1 MAITAAMV
9 KELRELSGAGMM
21 DCKKAL
27 TETDGEVDKAVE
39 VLRLAGVAK
48 ADKKAGRVAAEGL
61 VAIESKGG
69 CAAIVEVNCETDF
82 AAKNP
87 DFQALSSIVTKRVL
101 ENDPNDMDA
110 LLTMPAGDAGID
122 IANAVQELRSKV
134 GENMA
139 VRRFARVVA
148 NGANLGIY
156 LHKMGDVARIG
167 AIVVM
172 QGGDETLAKDIAMHV
187 AASRPQCVSPDEVP
201 KDAIEA
207 EKAIFVQQAAESG
220 KHAEIIEKMIAGK
233 LNKYLKEIT
242 LLGQPFVKDPD
253 TTIGKLLEQH
263 NATVISFI
271 RYEIGEGIEKKAD
284 DFAAEVM
291 TAAQGSQAVDK

>member
-27 TETDGEVDKAVE
+27 IETEGDMDKAVE
-39 VLRLAGVAK
+39 VLRLSGAAK
-48 ADKKAGRVAAEGL
+48 ADKKAGRVASEGL
-61 VAIESKGG
+61 VAIESKGDY
-69 CAAIVEVNCETDF
+69 AAIVEVNCETDF

-87 DFQALSSIVTKRVL
+87 DFQALSIVVTRRVL
-101 ENDPNDMDA
+101 ESDPIDVDA
-110 LLTMPAGDAGID
+110 LLAMPAGDSGVD
-122 IANAVQELRSKV
+122 IAGAVQELMSKV

-148 NGANLGIY
+148 NDASLGIY

-172 QGGDETLAKDIAMHV
+172 QGGDEKLAKDIAMHV

-201 KDAIEA
+201 KDVIEA

-220 KHAEIIEKMIAGK
+220 KPEEIIEKMVAGK
-233 LNKYLKEIT
+233 LNKYLREIT

-253 TTIGKLLEQH
+253 ITIEKLLKQH
-263 NATVISFI
+263 NATVASFI
-271 RYEIGEGIEKKAD
+271 RYELGEGIEKKTD
-284 DFAAEVM
+284 DFATEVM
-291 TAAQGSQAVDK
+291 AAAQGN

>member
-1 MAITAAMV
+1 MAITAAIV

-27 TETDGEVDKAVE
+27 IETDGDMDKAVE

-61 VAIESKGG
+61 VAIESKGD

-87 DFQALSSIVTKRVL
+87 DFQALSTAVTKRVL
-101 ENDPNDMDA
+101 ESNPNDVDA
-110 LLTMPAGDAGID
+110 LLAMPAGDSGVD
-122 IANAVQELRSKV
+122 IAKAVQELISKV

-148 NGANLGIY
+148 DDASLGIY
-156 LHKMGDVARIG
+156 LHKTGDVARIG

-172 QGGDETLAKDIAMHV
+172 QGGDELLAKDIAMHV
-187 AASRPQCVSPDEVP
+187 AASQPQCVSPDEVP
-201 KDAIEA
+201 KDVIEA
-207 EKAIFVQQAAESG
+207 EKAIFVKQASESG
-220 KHAEIIEKMIAGK
+220 KPAEIIEKMVVGK
-233 LNKYLKEIT
+233 LNKFLKEIT
-242 LLGQPFVKDPD
+242 LLGQPFVKEPD
-253 TTIGKLLEQH
+253 ITIEKLLKQH
-263 NATVISFI
+263 NATVTSFI
-271 RYEIGEGIEKKAD
+271 RYELGEGIEKKTD
-284 DFAAEVM
+284 DFATEVM
-291 TAAQGSQAVDK
+291 AAAQGN